1 VKRLL
6 FRFTIIAAF
15 GAVLGALALAVTW
28 LSLAPSLPDIE
39 GLREVQLQTPLQILT
54 RDGRLLAVF
63 GEKRRLPV
71 PLERVPPLLKAAFIA
86 GEDDRFYVHPGIDY
100 QGLLRAAWQLLRTGQ
115 KSQGGSTITMQLARN
130 FYLGTEKEYARKLRE
145 IMLAIKI
152 EQLLDKDE
160 ILELYLNKIYLG
172 QRAYGVAAA
181 AQVYYGRDLGDLTLP
196 EMAMLAALPK
206 APSRINPISNPER
219 ALQRRNYVLRRL
231 FEEDYIDEALLNQAR
246 AAPDHAFYHGPEI
259 AVEAGYIAEMAR
271 REAVLRYGDAVYES
285 GYRIVTTIDSRLQHA
300 ATEALRQGLMAYD
313 QRHGYRGPEAH
324 LDLDGDST
332 PAEWA
337 AALTGF
343 QPVGP
348 LLPALVIA
356 VEPDLALCYL
366 AGGQSVAL
374 DLAALSWARPYLEVD
389 QLGPEPAAAGNVLAP
404 GDVIRLIRSAE
415 GEWQFAQLPQ
425 VQGALVALDPASG
438 EVRALAGG
446 FDFAASKFNRAVQA
460 RRQPGSGFKPFIY
473 AAALDHGYTPASVV
487 NDAPIVFNDRTLE
500 GAWKPQNFTQAFY
513 GPTRLR
519 EAMVHSRNLVSVRLL
534 QDIGV
539 PAARDYLPRFGFARD
554 DLPANLSLALGS
566 ASLSP
571 LAVAQGYAVFANGG
585 YAVPPSWLARIEDS
599 TSEVLWEAPLT
610 QYCEDC
616 APAVAAGDTV
626 VSSRPAKLAPRLTSS
641 GDEPSAGPAAGEN
654 ELYGPPVPRFAPR
667 VLDPSTAYLI
677 RSMMQDVIRRG
688 TGRGALV
695 LGRGDLAGK
704 TGTTNDQRDAW
715 FSGYNSR
722 LVASVWVGFD
732 DHQPLGRRELGGVA
746 ALPVWVDFMRQALAG
761 GAEATEIVPPG
772 IARVWIDPQS
782 GELVPPDYPGALREI
797 MRASDAARLKAANTG
812 RKPADKIADPYNI
825 F

>member
-1 VKRLL
+1 MKRLF
-6 FRFTIIAAF
+6 FRFAIVAAA
-15 GAVLGALALAVTW
+15 GAVLVALGLAITW
-28 LSLAPSLPDIE
+28 VSLAPGLPDVE
-39 GLREVQLQTPLQILT
+39 GLREIRLQTPLQVLT
-54 RDGRLLAVF
+54 RDGRLIAVF

-86 GEDDRFYVHPGIDY
+86 GEDDRFYIHPGIDY
-100 QGLLRAAWQLLRTGQ
+100 QGLLRAAWQLLRTGE

-130 FYLGTEKEYARKLRE
+130 FYLGTEKKYARKLRE

-152 EQLLDKDE
+152 ERLLDKDE
-160 ILELYLNKIYLG
+160 ILGLYLNKIYLG

-181 AQVYYGRDLGDLTLP
+181 AQVYYGRELDALTLP

-206 APSRINPISNPER
+206 APSRINPITNPER
-219 ALQRRNYVLRRL
+219 AIQRRNYVLRRL
-231 FEEDYIDEALLNQAR
+231 FEEGYIDEALLAQAR
-246 AAPDHAFYHGPEI
+246 NAPDHAFYHGPEI

-271 REAVLRYGDAVYES
+271 REAVERYGEAVYES
-285 GYRIVTTIDSRLQHA
+285 GYRVVTTLDSRLQHA
-300 ATEALRQGLMAYD
+300 AGEALRQGLLAYD

-324 LDLDGDST
+324 IDLGTDST
-332 PAEWA
+332 PADWA
-337 AALTGF
+337 AALAGF

-348 LLPALVIA
+348 LLPALVTA

-374 DLAALSWARPYLEVD
+374 DLAALVWARPYLGVD
-389 QLGPEPAAAGNVLAP
+389 ELGPEPAAAGEVLAP
-404 GDVIRLIRSAE
+404 GDVIRLIRSAR
-415 GEWQFAQLPQ
+415 GEWQFAQVPE

-438 EVRALAGG
+438 EVRALVGG
-446 FDFAASKFNRAVQA
+446 FDFAANKFNRAVQA

-487 NDAPIVFNDRTLE
+487 NDAPIVFQDRTLE
-500 GAWKPQNFTQAFY
+500 GAWKPQNFTQSFY

-519 EAMVHSRNLVSVRLL
+519 EAMTHSRNLVSVRLL

-539 PAARDYLPRFGFARD
+539 AAARDYLPRFGFNRD
-554 DLPANLSLALGS
+554 ELPANLSLALGS

-585 YAVPPSWLARIEDS
+585 YAVPSSWLERIEGS
-599 TSEVLWEAPLT
+599 KGEVLWEAPLT
-610 QYCEDC
+610 QSCEQC
-616 APAVAAGDTV
+616 PPAGASAPPDHPT
-626 VSSRPAKLAPRLTSS
+626 KLAPRLATTGGAPETGSPED
-641 GDEPSAGPAAGEN
+641 GEPELAGPP
-654 ELYGPPVPRFAPR
+654 LPRFAPR
-667 VLDPSTAYLI
+667 VLDPATAYLI
-677 RSMMQDVIRRG
+677 RSMMRDVIRRG

-715 FSGYNSR
+715 FTGYNQH
-722 LVASVWVGFD
+722 LVASVWIGFD
-732 DHQPLGRRELGGVA
+732 DHRPLGRRELGGIA
-746 ALPVWVDFMRQALAG
+746 ALPVWIDFMRQALAG
-761 GAEATEIVPPG
+761 VAEQPEIVPPG

-782 GELVPPDYPGALREI
+782 GEPVPPDHPGALREV
-797 MRASDAARLKAANTG
+797 MRAADAARLKEANTG
-812 RKPADKIADPYNI
+812 RKPADTIADPYDI